1 MNMSE
6 TNEIKVAVDAIVF
19 GYQQNT
25 LFVLLVKQKFGQMK
39 GTWVLPGGFVLK
51 QESLQEA
58 VTRELKEEA
67 GIQVN
72 YLEQLY
78 TFGDDIHRD
87 PRFRVI
93 SVAYFALVNPDNF
106 ALAQQNDTDAEEA
119 QWFAINRIPKLG
131 YDHNEIIKVA
141 HQRLKNK
148 LTYQPIGFDLLAD
161 EFPFSDLE
169 SLYTIILEQD
179 IDRRNF
185 RKKILSLG
193 FVEET
198 DYLIANIGSGRPAR
212 LYTFNKDAYN
222 QLLSKG
228 FHFEIKF
235 A

>member
-1 MNMSE
+1 MTE
-6 TNEIKVAVDAIVF
+6 IKDIKVAVDAIVF

-25 LFVLLVKQKFGQMK
+25 LFVLLVKQKFGPFK
-39 GTWVLPGGFVLK
+39 GIWVLPGGFVLQ
-51 QESLQEA
+51 QESLIEA
-58 VTRELKEEA
+58 VTRELQEEA
-67 GIQVN
+67 GIKVN

-78 TFGDDIHRD
+78 TFGDNINRD

-119 QWFAINRIPKLG
+119 QWFAISNIPQLG
-131 YDHNEIIKVA
+131 YDHNQIVKMA
-141 HQRLKNK
+141 HQRLKSK
-148 LTYQPIGFDLLAD
+148 LTYQPIGFDLLAT

-169 SLYTIILEQD
+169 NLYSVILEQE

-198 DYLIANIGSGRPAR
+198 NAPSINNGSGRPAR
-212 LYTFNKDAYN
+212 LFKFNKDKYYA
-222 QLLSKG
+222 LLSNS

>member
-1 MNMSE
+1 MFE
-6 TNEIKVAVDAIVF
+6 TNEIKVAVDGIVF
-19 GYQQNT
+19 GYQQNK
-25 LFVLLVKQKFGQMK
+25 LYVLLVKQKLGQMRGK
-39 GTWVLPGGFVLK
+39 WVLPGGFVRK
-51 QESLQEA
+51 NESLNEA
-58 VTRELKEEA
+58 VIRELNEEA
-67 GIQVN
+67 GIEVN

-93 SVAYFALVNPDNF
+93 SVAYFALVNPNNF
-106 ALAQQNDTDAEEA
+106 ALVPQNDTDAEEA
-119 QWFAINRIPKLG
+119 QWFAIERIPQLG

-148 LTYQPIGFDLLAD
+148 LVYQPIGFDLLAE

-169 SLYTIILEQD
+169 SLYTVILEQE

-185 RKKILSLG
+185 RKKILSFG
-193 FVEET
+193 FLEET
-198 DYLIANIGSGRPAR
+198 NTLSPNTGSGRPAR
-212 LYTFNKDAYN
+212 LFKFNKVTYN

>member
-1 MNMSE
+1 MSE

-25 LFVLLVKQKFGQMK
+25 LYVLLVRQKFGQMK

-51 QESLQEA
+51 HESLKDA
-58 VTRELKEEA
+58 VTRELQEEA

-106 ALAQQNDTDAEEA
+106 ALIQQNDTDAEDA
-119 QWFAINRIPKLG
+119 QWFAIDRVPKLG
-131 YDHNEIIKVA
+131 YDHNQIISVA

-148 LTYQPIGFDLLAD
+148 LTYQPIGFDLLAE

-169 SLYTIILEQD
+169 SLYTVILEQD

-185 RKKILSLG
+185 RKKILSFG
-193 FVEET
+193 FLEET
-198 DYLIANIGSGRPAR
+198 DVLSPNTGSGRPAR
-212 LYTFNKDAYN
+212 LFKFNKDAYN
-222 QLLSKG
+222 LFLSKG